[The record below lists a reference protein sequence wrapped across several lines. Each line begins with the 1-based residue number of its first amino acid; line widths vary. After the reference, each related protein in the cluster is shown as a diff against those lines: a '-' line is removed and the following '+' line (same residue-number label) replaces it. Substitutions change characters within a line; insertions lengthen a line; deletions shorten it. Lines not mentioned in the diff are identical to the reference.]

1 MSEQHAFLEKGEA
14 RIPEQPRAAS
24 RRCEVYPRLDV
35 GIESQLPTIFTV
47 LVTAVIDS
55 INPCAIGVLIL
66 MMSVVMSSGGS
77 IRRMLSLG
85 FVYIGAVYVT
95 YLAAGL
101 GLIYFFARIPLVVTE
116 YLSIGVALFVTL
128 AGILEIKDYFWYGRG
143 FSLAIP
149 ASMAKK
155 IDQYA
160 THTTIIG
167 MAALGAFVSGV
178 ELPCTGAPYLA
189 IITILSQYFDF
200 KAFLLLVFYN
210 LIFVSPLIVILLMV
224 ATGKKIQEVKKWKQD
239 NRGFMRLAIGL
250 LLIGLSWL
258 LILIANG
265 TINFG

>member
-1 MSEQHAFLEKGEA
+1 M
-14 RIPEQPRAAS
+14 
-24 RRCEVYPRLDV
+24 
-35 GIESQLPTIFTV
+35 GIEAQLPTILTV
-47 LVTAVIDS
+47 FITAAIDS

-66 MMSVVMSSGGS
+66 MMSVVIAGGGT
-77 IRRMLSLG
+77 IKRMVFLG
-85 FVYIGAVYVT
+85 FVYTSAVFAV

-101 GLIYFFARIPLVVTE
+101 GLVYFFTRIPLVVTE
-116 YLSIGVALFVTL
+116 YLSIAVALLVVI

-155 IDQYA
+155 LEGFA
-160 THTTIIG
+160 SHTTIWGI
-167 MAALGAFVSGV
+167 ALLGAFVSAV

-210 LIFVSPLIVILLMV
+210 VVFVAPLIVILLMV

-239 NRGFMRLAIGL
+239 NRGNMRLAIGL
-250 LLIGLSWL
+250 LLVGLAWL

-265 TINFG
+265 TINLG